1 MDKYTAYLEFLR
13 WSLDESAPLPSSVDD
28 FDWSDL
34 YVFSRKQTVV
44 ATMWKG
50 IERLDL
56 SHKLSLTETEV
67 LTWMA
72 RIKKVERSNKMV
84 FEKAAWVWNNFR
96 REGFRSCLL
105 KGQGNA
111 LLYPTPYMRTPGDI
125 DIWVEGGD
133 DKVIGY
139 VNSLRPGRK
148 ITYHHTEFLKTG
160 KVAVEVHYRPSWM
173 SNPWH
178 NKRLQAW
185 FVAHSE
191 ECFSNEAKG
200 WGFCVPTFEFNTIFL
215 LSHLYSHLIRE
226 GVGLRHVVDY
236 YYLLRNN
243 PGKPLP
249 SEQELRSLGL
259 WHVTGALMWLLNEV
273 LGLPDNLLVCP
284 PDERRGRVLLHEI
297 IKGGNMGKYDERA
310 FGGLTEDSV
319 RNNIRV
325 STRDIRLLLY
335 FPSEC
340 LWEPWFR
347 VKHYFWRKKH
357 QPK

>member
-1 MDKYTAYLEFLR
+1 M
-13 WSLDESAPLPSSVDD
+13 P
-28 FDWSDL
+28 
-34 YVFSRKQTVV
+34 
-44 ATMWKG
+44 
-50 IERLDL
+50 
-56 SHKLSLTETEV
+56 
-67 LTWMA
+67 
-72 RIKKVERSNKMV
+72 
-84 FEKAAWVWNNFR
+84 
-96 REGFRSCLL
+96 
-105 KGQGNA
+105 
-111 LLYPTPYMRTPGDI
+111 
-125 DIWVEGGD
+125 
-133 DKVIGY
+133 
-139 VNSLRPGRK
+139 
-148 ITYHHTEFLKTG
+148 
-160 KVAVEVHYRPSWM
+160 VEVHYRPSWM

-185 FVAHSE
+185 FLAHSE
-191 ECFSNEAKG
+191 ECFSNEAKD
-200 WGFCVPTFEFNTIFL
+200 WGFCVPTFEFNTIYL

-236 YYLLRNN
+236 YHLLRNN

-259 WHVTGALMWLLNEV
+259 WHVAGALMWLLNEV

-319 RNNIRV
+319 RTNIRV

-347 VKHYFWRKKH
+347 IKHYFWRKKH